1 MAKRIAAL
9 FMILF
14 LVIAMGFSGCGTKTG
29 TDGEKTQTESKSQT
43 KGGGDK
49 ATQTEEKLEFVK
61 LIWYQVGG
69 QPHQE
74 LFDAVMKKANEY
86 LLEKLNVNIEVNFLG
101 SSSVYNEKMVP
112 ILNSG
117 EYFDICFTANYAAK
131 YFEYA
136 PKGAFRELNDLLPK
150 YGKDL
155 LNIIDAKFWRA
166 NEINGKNYAV
176 PVIKDMAQ
184 LAVLNVNVPIARKY
198 GIDIPRLADI
208 NYVSEALEIVSKEI
222 ETNPDFAPLIDYP
235 VGGAHGQSPLPYLS
249 VSWPFGIYFDT
260 NDPSTAKT
268 EIVNV
273 LKTPEIK
280 ELLKTIRGWNEKGY
294 YNRDLMNKD
303 STKDYLADGDFFLT
317 WYGYFPYHEY
327 THSLQYGY
335 EFAVVPL
342 TKQIATTQS
351 QTGAMHAISIVSKN
365 PERAMMFLNLLNT
378 DEYLRNLLAFGI
390 DGVHYDLV
398 NGRVSFGDRTSE
410 QMYSPNRV
418 MLGNNLLLKLL
429 DNEPADKYEFFNKF
443 NSEAVESPLSGFWPD
458 FTPIEAELAV
468 ISNLIEEYEEYL
480 WNGVLDPEVYLPEYI
495 QKVEAAGADKVIKE
509 IQRQVNE
516 WLKTKK

>member
-1 MAKRIAAL
+1 MKRW
-9 FMILF
+9 FQ
-14 LVIAMGFSGCGTKTG
+14 S
-29 TDGEKTQTESKSQT
+29 
-43 KGGGDK
+43 
-49 ATQTEEKLEFVK
+49 
-61 LIWYQVGG
+61 LIR
-69 QPHQE
+69 
-74 LFDAVMKKANEY
+74 
-86 LLEKLNVNIEVNFLG
+86 
-101 SSSVYNEKMVP
+101 
-112 ILNSG
+112 G
-117 EYFDICFTANYAAK
+117 EYFDICFTANYAAEV
-131 YFEYA
+131 FEYA

-303 STKDYLADGDFFLT
+303 STKDYLKDGDFLNLVRI
-317 WYGYFPYHEY
+317 FPYHEY

-335 EFAVVPL
+335 EFAV
-342 TKQIATTQS
+342 
-351 QTGAMHAISIVSKN
+351 
-365 PERAMMFLNLLNT
+365 R
-378 DEYLRNLLAFGI
+378 
-390 DGVHYDLV
+390 
-398 NGRVSFGDRTSE
+398 
-410 QMYSPNRV
+410 
-418 MLGNNLLLKLL
+418 
-429 DNEPADKYEFFNKF
+429 
-443 NSEAVESPLSGFWPD
+443 
-458 FTPIEAELAV
+458 
-468 ISNLIEEYEEYL
+468 
-480 WNGVLDPEVYLPEYI
+480 
-495 QKVEAAGADKVIKE
+495 
-509 IQRQVNE
+509 
-516 WLKTKK
+516 